1 MVLYDVCVQA
11 CAVNYGGESMEVE
24 ERDNCVFMLACG
36 LVVACEVFKNL
47 FGACVFL
54 ASLPVIVFL
63 LNMWICECE
72 CCLVGIEFMLTGYA
86 CECPRLFA
94 EWGVY

>member
-36 LVVACEVFKNL
+36 LVVACDVFKNL
-47 FGACVFL
+47 FGACVFSVV
-54 ASLPVIVFL
+54 A
-63 LNMWICECE
+63 
-72 CCLVGIEFMLTGYA
+72 GY
-86 CECPRLFA
+86 CFSSEY
-94 EWGVY
+94 VDS